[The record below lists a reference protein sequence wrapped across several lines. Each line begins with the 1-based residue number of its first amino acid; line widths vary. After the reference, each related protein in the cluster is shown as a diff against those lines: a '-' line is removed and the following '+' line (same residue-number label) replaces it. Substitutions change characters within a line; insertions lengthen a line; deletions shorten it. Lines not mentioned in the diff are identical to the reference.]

1 LYSYYKNWGYEE
13 MEAKILHLTEKIAMG
28 FDTIKKTYQRDGY
41 VDIEYLRCVLED
53 VSKLREE
60 YQEALDMQH
69 I

>member
-1 LYSYYKNWGYEE
+1 
-13 MEAKILHLTEKIAMG
+13 MG